1 MKKPMTILLA
11 TAMLLSLIAGCG
23 QTDMGR
29 NTSAIAESTAVS
41 AIESA
46 TAPTA
51 SGAEN
56 SVEAPSDED
65 SSLGAAE
72 GDLYA
77 SVNYDLPLFEDT
89 LELSVSYPSRNAN
102 LAAMPSHDSKEFPF
116 WARVQEN
123 LNVDLTFQEPNQD
136 VCAEQCNLMLASG
149 AYTDLIF
156 ESMVNST
163 GSAYSGGYDQAIE
176 EDIYVNLMDYMDYA
190 PNYAHYVLDN
200 PDNRRVVVT
209 EEGNIGAFMKI
220 LSEQQKAVIG
230 LCVHT
235 EYWEATGLPMPETVP
250 EWMEMF
256 SAIADQGVKYPC
268 DVNSSGQIQGG
279 DFEDAMGGCVS
290 TEFLID
296 AESGDM
302 VFGPTTAETK
312 EYIELFIQCMNNGW
326 IDPDWVSFTGNEN
339 PLFAD
344 GSIATCDQI
353 YMQLIQAPQRLG
365 FGLTPC
371 PVPHREGYGAGQLAI
386 GELAY
391 PMASAGGGIAVTTA
405 CDDLE
410 GAMKMIDWMYSEEG
424 ADIINYGW
432 MEGETYDVVDGEK
445 VINAFYSANN
455 EDYGCGN
462 KSLYTNDRDFGYT
475 YPNLALV
482 TAADVQISAANGWTV
497 DPSNEAAIYLRL
509 PDAVRL
515 NSEESNEL
523 NTLISDLST
532 YIQTTMLGWM
542 NRTVAFSDEEWDEF
556 CATCDEMSLGKI
568 QAGYEEAY
576 QRYLD
581 K

>member
-1 MKKPMTILLA
+1 MTRTELESFLAVVQAGSLSAAAKNLYITQPALSRRIQSLEQELGYPLLQRSPGVRKITMTPQGEQFVSLA
-11 TAMLLSLIAGCG
+11 TQWMGIWNEAQEIPARLSRKSYTIA
-23 QTDMGR
+23 TND
-29 NTSAIAESTAVS
+29 
-41 AIESA
+41 
-46 TAPTA
+46 
-51 SGAEN
+51 
-56 SVEAPSDED
+56 
-65 SSLGAAE
+65 
-72 GDLYA
+72 
-77 SVNYDLPLFEDT
+77 
-89 LELSVSYPSRNAN
+89 
-102 LAAMPSHDSKEFPF
+102 
-116 WARVQEN
+116 
-123 LNVDLTFQEPNQD
+123 
-136 VCAEQCNLMLASG
+136 
-149 AYTDLIF
+149 
-156 ESMVNST
+156 
-163 GSAYSGGYDQAIE
+163 
-176 EDIYVNLMDYMDYA
+176 
-190 PNYAHYVLDN
+190 
-200 PDNRRVVVT
+200 
-209 EEGNIGAFMKI
+209 
-220 LSEQQKAVIG
+220 
-230 LCVHT
+230 
-235 EYWEATGLPMPETVP
+235 
-250 EWMEMF
+250 
-256 SAIADQGVKYPC
+256 
-268 DVNSSGQIQGG
+268 SSGQIQGG
-279 DFEDAMGGCVS
+279 DFEDAMGACVS

-302 VFGPTTAETK
+302 VFGPTTEETK

-353 YMQLIQAPQRLG
+353 YMQLLQAPQRLG

-391 PMASAGGGIAVTTA
+391 PMASAGGGIAITTA
-405 CDDLE
+405 CNDLE
-410 GAMKMIDWMYSEEG
+410 GAMKMIDWMYSDEG

-432 MEGETYDVVDGEK
+432 VEGETYDVVDGEK

-542 NRTVAFSDEEWDEF
+542 NRTVAFSDAEWDEF
-556 CATCDEMSLGKI
+556 CATCDAMSLGKI
-568 QAGYEEAY
+568 QAGYEAAY